1 MQAINSAQRFSD
13 LFQSRLSHGH
23 SLRKHNH
30 GFTLVEISIVL
41 VIIGLILG
49 GILNAQSVI
58 RNAQTKDS
66 IKALSDMA
74 AAARQFNDR
83 YGFWPG
89 DYTNAVASFP
99 TGLVAPCVGFN
110 GDGLGSVD
118 TATETTCA
126 TQHMILA
133 GMLKGTVSATPL
145 AIRGTQFSVTR
156 ATAALTGLAALSI
169 PANWVNVVRVT
180 GILDCDIAVQMD
192 RALDDGNTNTGNF
205 RTTNGVCGAAG
216 TTQAETIVV
225 ANAILRLN

>member
-1 MQAINSAQRFSD
+1 MQLALNKRRS
-13 LFQSRLSHGH
+13 
-23 SLRKHNH
+23 SLQNNR

-58 RNAQTKDS
+58 RNAQTKDA
-66 IKALSDMA
+66 IKALNDMT

-83 YGFWPG
+83 YGMWPG
-89 DYTNAVASFP
+89 DYSNAVASLP
-99 TGLVAPCVGFN
+99 GLVAPCAGVN
-110 GDGLGSVD
+110 GNGNGQIGSAV
-118 TATETTCA
+118 ETTCA

-133 GMLKGTVSATPL
+133 GMLKGTVGPNPL

-156 ATAALTGLAALSI
+156 ATAALTGLPVASI

-180 GILDCDIAVQMD
+180 GTLDCDIAVQMD
-192 RALDDGNTNTGNF
+192 RAVDDGNTTTGNF
-205 RTTNGVCGAAG
+205 RTTAVCGAG
-216 TTQAETIVV
+216 TTQSEAIVV